1 MSLLSFRFF
10 SPLFPRCF
18 SAFAHAT
25 CSLSVCGYYLDLALC
40 RAIFPP
46 SIRRTVLIW
55 FAPSSFTYG
64 AVTLYGVAFQQTLVQ
79 RKDATPHICHT
90 ITSMTFMTVSAGFTH
105 RYYPHRNCFLFLPVL
120 RCFNSRGASLP
131 KLGVLLDP
139 GLSLLAAT
147 PGFSQL
153 ATELR

>member
-1 MSLLSFRFF
+1 MSLLSFRPF

-25 CSLSVCGYYLDLALC
+25 CSLSVYGCYLDLALC
-40 RAIFPP
+40 RAVFPLP
-46 SIRRTVLIW
+46 IRETVLIW
-55 FAPSSFTYG
+55 IAPSSFTYG
-64 AVTLYGVAFQQTLVQ
+64 AITLYGVAFQQTLA
-79 RKDATPHICHT
+79 RKKDAPPHICHA
-90 ITSMTFMTVSAGFTH
+90 ITSMTFVTVSAGFTH
-105 RYYPHRNCFLFLPVL
+105 RYYPHRYCFLFLPVL

-131 KLGVLLDP
+131 RLGVLLDP
-139 GLSLLAAT
+139 GLSLHAAT